1 MISNI
6 EIIVLSRK
14 KPRSRRFEPGALAWK
29 TAMVAP
35 RLEIYTSGFEG
46 MEEVAAVSNKLF
58 RPRSKEL

>member
-1 MISNI
+1 M
-6 EIIVLSRK
+6 LCRK

-35 RLEIYTSGFEG
+35 RLEIYSSGYEG
-46 MEEVAAVSNKLF
+46 MEEVPAVSNKLF